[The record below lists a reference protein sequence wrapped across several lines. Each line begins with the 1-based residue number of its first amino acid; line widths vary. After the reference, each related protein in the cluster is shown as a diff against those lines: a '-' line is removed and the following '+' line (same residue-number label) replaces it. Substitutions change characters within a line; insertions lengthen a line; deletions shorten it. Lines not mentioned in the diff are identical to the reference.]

1 MGYSVSIPTLPQNLE
16 LGATFLPTLCLSFL
30 FREKEIIYIVELFG
44 ADIGNQD
51 YQRSKVTQ
59 IAKDVMLTCI
69 M

>member
-1 MGYSVSIPTLPQNLE
+1 MGYSVSIPTLPENLE
-16 LGATFLPTLCLSFL
+16 LWATFLPTLCLSFP

-44 ADIGNQD
+44 ADIGNHD
-51 YQRSKVTQ
+51 DQRSKVTQ